1 MSQFRPHCC
10 ILQKPLHQPVESIEQ
25 GNHPLA
31 QGEEL
36 KPKGPPDNSDT
47 VVLPIVQNDEGGLFL
62 GEREVD
68 SELSLR
74 AHFDC

>member
-1 MSQFRPHCC
+1 M
-10 ILQKPLHQPVESIEQ
+10 
-25 GNHPLA
+25 A

>member
-1 MSQFRPHCC
+1 M
-10 ILQKPLHQPVESIEQ
+10 ESIEQ

-31 QGEEL
+31 RGEEL
-36 KPKGPPDNSDT
+36 KPKGPPDNSDAA
-47 VVLPIVQNDEGGLFL
+47 VLPIVQNDEGGSFL

-68 SELSLR
+68 SELYRR